1 MDSLNVSSFKQ
12 VVLGTYI
19 LSFAV
24 AFESGISSPTPP
36 AAADTPPSLE
46 SKLLLQQC
54 VIFSQISQSD
64 LLVSS
69 MPQVV
74 EQASES
80 VTVKATKQLHM
91 HGNCYLCLLLRLCSI
106 VELAAPQLSQ
116 PLQPMV
122 YGTTS
127 KSTPTSSSGELM
139 TNFSVNACDLT
150 LL

>member
-1 MDSLNVSSFKQ
+1 MYF
-12 VVLGTYI
+12 
-19 LSFAV
+19 
-24 AFESGISSPTPP
+24 
-36 AAADTPPSLE
+36 
-46 SKLLLQQC
+46 
-54 VIFSQISQSD
+54 FSQISQSD

-80 VTVKATKQLHM
+80 VTVEATKQLHM
-91 HGNCYLCLLLRLCSI
+91 HGNCYLCLLLRLYFI

-116 PLQPMV
+116 PMV
-122 YGTTS
+122 SGTTS
-127 KSTPTSSSGELM
+127 KSTSTSASGELM